1 MADQSKRILYIG
13 TAEGLY
19 QAAPDNGG
27 YKFRPAG
34 LQGKGA
40 LRSPVVIDRQNS
52 RRMYAATSRG
62 GMFRSEDR
70 GESWREINEGILYK
84 EAWSLAQHPM
94 TGELVLG
101 TGPSSIFKS
110 NDGGDSWTDC
120 EQLRNLPETEDW
132 TFPGPPHIS
141 HVKGV
146 ALSASDPKII
156 FGAIEEGWL
165 IRSKDGGES
174 WENIKA
180 GTEFDSHSVA
190 VMPNDPNVV
199 IATSGKSFYKSVDGG
214 DHFLKCAAGLD
225 RRYMAQAAFHPSRPR
240 TFLTAA
246 AAVPPPFWRRPEGAD
261 TAFYR
266 SDDQGESWRR
276 LSGGLP
282 EYFKTAPRAVAGDP
296 EDPKTFLFG
305 MTDGAVWMTEDAGE
319 SFRQILAGMPQVMSI
334 RVAYR

>member
-1 MADQSKRILYIG
+1 MADRSERILYIG

-27 YKFRPAG
+27 YKFRPSG
-34 LQGKGA
+34 LQDKGA
-40 LRSPVVIDRQNS
+40 LRSPVVIDHRDP
-52 RRMYAATSRG
+52 RRLYAATSRG

-84 EAWSLAQHPM
+84 EAWSLAQHPT

-146 ALSASDPKII
+146 ALCAEDPKII

-174 WENIKA
+174 WQNIKD

-190 VMPNDPNVV
+190 VMPGGSNVV

-214 DHFLKCAAGLD
+214 DRFTKCAAGLD
-225 RRYMAQAAFHPSRPR
+225 RRYMAQAAFHPARPR
-240 TFLTAA
+240 IFLTAA

-282 EYFKTAPRAVAGDP
+282 EYFKAAPRAVAGDP

>member
-1 MADQSKRILYIG
+1 MANRSERILYIG

-27 YKFRPAG
+27 HKFRPSG

-40 LRSPVVIDRQNS
+40 LRSPVVIDRRDP
-52 RRMYAATSRG
+52 RRIYAATSRG

-146 ALSASDPKII
+146 ALCTEDPKII

-174 WENIKA
+174 WQNIKD

-190 VMPNDPNVV
+190 VMPGGSNVV

-214 DHFLKCAAGLD
+214 DRFVKYAAGLD
-225 RRYMAQAAFHPSRPR
+225 RRYMAQAAFHPARPR
-240 TFLTAA
+240 IFLTAA

-282 EYFKTAPRAVAGDP
+282 EYFKAAPRAVAGDP

-319 SFRQILAGMPQVMSI
+319 SFRKILAGMPQVMSI